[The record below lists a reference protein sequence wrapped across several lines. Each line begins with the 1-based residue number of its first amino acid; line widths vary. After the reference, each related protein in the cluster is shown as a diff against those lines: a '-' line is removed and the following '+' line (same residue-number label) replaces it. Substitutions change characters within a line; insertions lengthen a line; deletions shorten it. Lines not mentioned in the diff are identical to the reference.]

1 MPQTILGYVVNVMP
15 KDPTAVSTYVA
26 DIIAAGATV
35 TIEYPSQYR
44 AIAISVSI
52 NNQDAVNA
60 CQFSINGQPLV
71 ALSAGGEKNIND
83 QNVVRVQIVAG
94 AAGAVHVQGQVTPM
108 YLSTESQRFRT
119 ATERG

>member
-1 MPQTILGYVVNVMP
+1 MPQNILGYVVNVMP

-35 TIEYPSQYR
+35 TIEYPAQYR
-44 AIAISVSI
+44 AIAISVAI
-52 NNQDAVNA
+52 KNQDTVNA
-60 CQFSINGQPLV
+60 CQFSVNGQPLV
-71 ALSAGGEKNIND
+71 ALSAGADQNIND
-83 QNVVRVQIVAG
+83 QNIVRVRIQAG
-94 AAGAVHVQGQVTPM
+94 AAGAVHVLGQVTPM

>member
-1 MPQTILGYVVNVMP
+1 MPQNILGYVVNVMP

-26 DIIAAGATV
+26 DIIAAGTTT
-35 TIEYPSQYR
+35 TIEYPAQYR
-44 AIAISVSI
+44 AVAIAVSI
-52 NNQDAVNA
+52 NNIDTVNA

-71 ALSAGGEKNIND
+71 SLSAGGEKNIND
-83 QNVVRVQIVAG
+83 QNIIRVQIVAG
-94 AAGAVHVQGQVTPM
+94 AAGTVEVLGQVTPM

>member
-1 MPQTILGYVVNVMP
+1 MPQIIQGYRVTVKPN
-15 KDPTAVSTYVA
+15 DTTAESTFVA

-60 CQFSINGQPLV
+60 CQFSVNGQPLV
-71 ALSAGGEKNIND
+71 SLSAGGEKNIND
-83 QNVVRVQIVAG
+83 QNVVRIQIVAG